1 MIKSRFAKACYLLM
15 LLCLGLGFQ
24 TQAQTKPRI
33 LTLDSVLLYIH
44 HYNLML
50 QEHDLETLATK
61 TYAEG
66 AKSWMAPMVGGGVF
80 MAPYPGQKIM
90 DSRDKGSFMVSA
102 QQDIPNPAKL
112 KAKEK
117 YLLSKT
123 AIEEES
129 HEVMYNQFR
138 AQAKA
143 AYYGWVV
150 QEKKKAVLQESR
162 RIMEF
167 MLKLAKVRYPLN
179 QGTLGNIYK
188 AEARLHEVE
197 NMLLMTDSEIQMKNI
212 QLNMLMSFPPE
223 MRYAIDTVVQVPEPA
238 LLPDTAALT
247 SFRSDV
253 RQLDRTIESMRLNL
267 KLESLERKPD
277 FSLRFDHM
285 TPRTGMMPQQ
295 FTAMGM
301 ISIPIAPWSA
311 RMYKANSKAM
321 NLEIQAMQ
329 RGRANILNEAQSM
342 ISNMALELNTKR
354 TQVSNYKDKILPA
367 LKRNYQTT
375 LLRYEQ
381 NTAQL
386 PEVVDAWEA
395 LNMAQME
402 YLNNLEQLYLIGVN
416 YEKELEK

>member
-1 MIKSRFAKACYLLM
+1 M
-15 LLCLGLGFQ
+15 LNTKLKYFIIFPFLSFGFRA
-24 TQAQTKPRI
+24 QAQNRV
-33 LTLDSVLLYIH
+33 LTLDSVLLYVH
-44 HYNLML
+44 NNNLML
-50 QEHDLETLATK
+50 QEHGLKTQAIK

-80 MAPYPGQKIM
+80 MYPYPTQTIM
-90 DSRDKGSFMVSA
+90 DDRDKGSIMVSA
-102 QQDIPNPAKL
+102 QQDIPNPVKL

-117 YLLSKT
+117 YLQSKA
-123 AIEEES
+123 AIEEET
-129 HEVMYNQFR
+129 HGVMYNQFR
-138 AQAKA
+138 AQAKT

-150 QEKKKAVLQESR
+150 LEKKKTVLQESN

-188 AEARLHEVE
+188 AEARLYEVE
-197 NMLLMTDSEIQMKNI
+197 NMLLMTNNEIQMKNI
-212 QLNMLMSFPPE
+212 QLNMLMSLPPE
-223 MRYAIDTVVQVPEPA
+223 TRFSIDTVVRVPEPIA
-238 LLPDTAALT
+238 LPDTAALT
-247 SFRSDV
+247 TIRSDV

-267 KLESLERKPD
+267 RLETLERRPD
-277 FSLRFDHM
+277 FSIRFDHM
-285 TPRTGMMPQQ
+285 TPRGGMMPQQ

-301 ISIPIAPWSA
+301 ISIPIAPWAS

-321 NLEIQAMQ
+321 SQEIQAMQ
-329 RGRANILNEAQSM
+329 FGRANLLNEARSM
-342 ISNMALELNTKR
+342 ISNMGLELSAKR
-354 TQVSNYKDKILPA
+354 TQVTNYEKKILPA

-375 LLRYEQ
+375 LLSYEQ

-386 PEVVDAWEA
+386 PQVVDAWEA

-402 YLNNLEQLYLIGVN
+402 YLNNLEQLYQIGIN

>member
-1 MIKSRFAKACYLLM
+1 MLSTKVKLLF
-15 LLCLGLGFQ
+15 LFIFLSGCLQ
-24 TQAQTKPRI
+24 SQAQTRPRV

-50 QEHDLETLATK
+50 QEHDLQTQATK
-61 TYAEG
+61 TYAGG
-66 AKSWMAPMVGGGVF
+66 ARSWMAPMVGGGVF
-80 MAPYPGQKIM
+80 MYPYPGQQTM
-90 DSRDKGSFMVSA
+90 EARDRGSFMISA
-102 QQDIPNPAKL
+102 QQDIPNPVKL
-112 KAKEK
+112 RAKEK
-117 YLLSKT
+117 YLQSRA

-138 AQAKA
+138 AQAKT

-150 QEKKKAVLQESR
+150 LEKKKAVLQESS
-162 RIMEF
+162 RIMQF
-167 MLKLAKVRYPLN
+167 MLKLAKLRYPLN

-188 AEARLHEVE
+188 AEARQQEVE
-197 NMLLMTDSEIQMKNI
+197 NMLLMTNSEIQLKNI
-212 QLNMLMSFPPE
+212 QLNMLMSWPAETRF
-223 MRYAIDTVVQVPEPA
+223 AIDTVVKAPEVIA
-238 LLPDTAALT
+238 LPDTAALP
-247 SFRSDV
+247 SLRSDV
-253 RQLDRTIESMRLNL
+253 RQLDRNIQSMQLNL
-267 KLESLERKPD
+267 QLENLERLPE

-285 TPRTGMMPQQ
+285 SPRGGMMPQQ

-311 RMYKANSKAM
+311 GMYRANSKAM

-329 RGRANILNEAQSM
+329 RGRTNLLNEARSM
-342 ISNMALELNTKR
+342 ISIMTLELNTKR
-354 TQVSNYKDKILPA
+354 TQVSNYEKKILPA
-367 LKRNYQTT
+367 LQKNYQTT
-375 LLRYEQ
+375 LLSYEQ

-386 PEVVDAWEA
+386 PQVVDAWEA

>member
-1 MIKSRFAKACYLLM
+1 M
-15 LLCLGLGFQ
+15 LNTKLKYFIILFFLSFGFRA
-24 TQAQTKPRI
+24 QAQNRV
-33 LTLDSVLLYIH
+33 LTLDSVLLYVH
-44 HYNLML
+44 NNNLML
-50 QEHDLETLATK
+50 QEHGLKTQAIK

-80 MAPYPGQKIM
+80 MYPYPTQTIM
-90 DSRDKGSFMVSA
+90 DDRDKGSIMVSA
-102 QQDIPNPAKL
+102 QQDIPNPVKL

-117 YLLSKT
+117 YLQSKA
-123 AIEEES
+123 AIEEET
-129 HEVMYNQFR
+129 HGVMYNQFR
-138 AQAKA
+138 AQAKT

-150 QEKKKAVLQESR
+150 LEKKKTVLQESN

-188 AEARLHEVE
+188 AEARLYEVE
-197 NMLLMTDSEIQMKNI
+197 NMLLMTNNEIQMKNI
-212 QLNMLMSFPPE
+212 QLNMLMSLPPE
-223 MRYAIDTVVQVPEPA
+223 TRFSIDTVVRVPEPIA
-238 LLPDTAALT
+238 LPDTAALT
-247 SFRSDV
+247 TIRSDV

-267 KLESLERKPD
+267 RLETLERRPD
-277 FSLRFDHM
+277 FSFRFDHM
-285 TPRTGMMPQQ
+285 TPRGGMMPQQ

-301 ISIPIAPWSA
+301 ISIPIAPWAS

-321 NLEIQAMQ
+321 SQEIQAMQ
-329 RGRANILNEAQSM
+329 YGRANLLNDARSM
-342 ISNMALELNTKR
+342 ISNMGLELSAKR
-354 TQVSNYKDKILPA
+354 TQVNNYEKKILPA

-375 LLRYEQ
+375 LLSYEQ

-386 PEVVDAWEA
+386 PQVVDAWEA

-402 YLNNLEQLYLIGVN
+402 YLNNLEQLYQIGIN

>member
-1 MIKSRFAKACYLLM
+1 M
-15 LLCLGLGFQ
+15 LNTKLKYFIILFFLSFGFRA
-24 TQAQTKPRI
+24 QAQNRV
-33 LTLDSVLLYIH
+33 LTLDSVLLYVH
-44 HYNLML
+44 NNNLML
-50 QEHDLETLATK
+50 QEHGLKTQAIK

-80 MAPYPGQKIM
+80 MYPYPTQTIM
-90 DSRDKGSFMVSA
+90 DDRDKGSIMVSA
-102 QQDIPNPAKL
+102 QQDIPNPVKL

-117 YLLSKT
+117 YLQSKA
-123 AIEEES
+123 AIEEET
-129 HEVMYNQFR
+129 HGVMYNQFR
-138 AQAKA
+138 AQAKT

-150 QEKKKAVLQESR
+150 LEKKKTVLQESN

-188 AEARLHEVE
+188 AEARLYEVE
-197 NMLLMTDSEIQMKNI
+197 NMLLMTNNEIQMKNI
-212 QLNMLMSFPPE
+212 QLNMLMSLPPE
-223 MRYAIDTVVQVPEPA
+223 TRFSIDTVVRVPEPIA
-238 LLPDTAALT
+238 LPDTAALT
-247 SFRSDV
+247 TIRSDV

-267 KLESLERKPD
+267 RLETLERRPD
-277 FSLRFDHM
+277 FSFRFDHM
-285 TPRTGMMPQQ
+285 TPRGGMMPQQ

-301 ISIPIAPWSA
+301 ISIPIAPWAS

-321 NLEIQAMQ
+321 SQEIQAMQ
-329 RGRANILNEAQSM
+329 FGRANLLNEARSM
-342 ISNMALELNTKR
+342 ISNMGLELSAKR
-354 TQVSNYKDKILPA
+354 TQVNNYEKKILPA

-375 LLRYEQ
+375 LLSYEQ

-386 PEVVDAWEA
+386 PQVVDAWEA

-402 YLNNLEQLYLIGVN
+402 YLNNLEQLYQIGIN

>member
-1 MIKSRFAKACYLLM
+1 M
-15 LLCLGLGFQ
+15 LNTKLKYFIIFPFLSFGFRA
-24 TQAQTKPRI
+24 QAQNRV
-33 LTLDSVLLYIH
+33 LTLDSVLLYVH
-44 HYNLML
+44 NNNLML
-50 QEHDLETLATK
+50 QEHGLKTQAIK

-80 MAPYPGQKIM
+80 MYPYPTQTIM
-90 DSRDKGSFMVSA
+90 DDRDKGSIMVSA
-102 QQDIPNPAKL
+102 QQDIPNPVKL

-117 YLLSKT
+117 YLQSKA
-123 AIEEES
+123 AIEEET
-129 HEVMYNQFR
+129 HGVMYNQFR
-138 AQAKA
+138 AQAKT

-150 QEKKKAVLQESR
+150 LEKKKTVLQESN

-188 AEARLHEVE
+188 AEARLYEVE
-197 NMLLMTDSEIQMKNI
+197 NMLLMTNNEIQMKNI
-212 QLNMLMSFPPE
+212 QLNMLMSLPPE
-223 MRYAIDTVVQVPEPA
+223 TRFSIDTVVRVPEPIA
-238 LLPDTAALT
+238 LPDTAALT
-247 SFRSDV
+247 TIRSDV

-267 KLESLERKPD
+267 RLETLERRPD

-285 TPRTGMMPQQ
+285 TPRGGMMPQQ

-301 ISIPIAPWSA
+301 ISIPIAPWAS

-321 NLEIQAMQ
+321 SQEIQAMQ
-329 RGRANILNEAQSM
+329 FGRANLLNEARSM
-342 ISNMALELNTKR
+342 ISNMGLELSAKR
-354 TQVSNYKDKILPA
+354 TQVNNYEKKILPA

-375 LLRYEQ
+375 LLSYEQ

-386 PEVVDAWEA
+386 PQVVDAWEA

-402 YLNNLEQLYLIGVN
+402 YLNNLEQLYQIGIN

>member
-1 MIKSRFAKACYLLM
+1 M
-15 LLCLGLGFQ
+15 GFRA
-24 TQAQTKPRI
+24 QAQTKPRI

-66 AKSWMAPMVGGGVF
+66 AKSWMAPMVGGGFF

-102 QQDIPNPAKL
+102 QQDIPNPTKL

-117 YLLSKT
+117 YLQSKT

-138 AQAKA
+138 AQAKT

-223 MRYAIDTVVQVPEPA
+223 IRYTIDTVVQVPEPA

-285 TPRTGMMPQQ
+285 SPRAGMMPQQ

-311 RMYKANSKAM
+311 RMYKANTKAM

-329 RGRANILNEAQSM
+329 RGRANLLNEAQNM

-367 LKRNYQTT
+367 LKKNYQTT